1 MAAFGP
7 AVADWEVDM
16 LETDARLTAD
26 GRVVL
31 IHDATVDRT
40 TDGAGP
46 VSAFTLEGL
55 SELDAG
61 YHFLNTDGCASF
73 RGQGV
78 CVPLLEEVL
87 DAFPDTWINVEAKAA
102 EVAGPL
108 VEVIRRAGAED
119 RVLVAAEFE
128 RRRVDAVGYVG
139 PWGASTEQIA
149 WAWALQRSG
158 LQRLHRPGYDVLQI
172 PEHRYGV
179 PILTD
184 GFLEAAHRWNV
195 PVHIWVVDEEADMR
209 RLLDMGV
216 DGIQTD
222 RPDVGARVFTEV
234 TRRPPAPGLRRGM
247 TADA

>member
-1 MAAFGP
+1 MVAFRS
-7 AVADWEVDM
+7 AVVEWDVDM

-26 GRVVL
+26 GHVVL
-31 IHDATVDRT
+31 IHDGTVDRT

-61 YHFLNTDGCASF
+61 YHFVDLDGSASF

-78 CVPLLEEVL
+78 RIPLLEEVL
-87 DAFPDTWINVEAKAA
+87 DAFPDTWINVEAKVA

-119 RVLVAAEFE
+119 RVLVAAEFD
-128 RRRVDAVGYVG
+128 RRRRGAVGYPG
-139 PWGASTEQIA
+139 PWGASAEQIA
-149 WAWALQRSG
+149 LAWG
-158 LQRLHRPGYDVLQI
+158 LQKLGLARLHRPAYDILQI

-179 PILTD
+179 PVLSE
-184 GFLEAAHRWNV
+184 GFLEAAHLWNV
-195 PVHIWVVDEEADMR
+195 PVHIWIVDEEADMR
-209 RLLDMGV
+209 RLLQMGV

-222 RPDVGARVFTEV
+222 RPDIAARVFHECLG
-234 TRRPPAPGLRRGM
+234 RPPAPGLRGSVSE
-247 TADA
+247 DG